1 MTATLGVR
9 ETSCVAATTV
19 SSSDCITTPKMTAVR
34 SPQQSALLTPSLSRE
49 SSWSLHQVQTEISP
63 PIFLFLFKER
73 NAAAGTT
80 KAGGV
85 VLPPVPAMSARETV
99 TGRATEVNMTAT
111 EAAGRASSVGATTAS
126 SLELTSIPRTTA
138 VRDPMVAEVSL
149 CLVVT
154 ILLTEW
160 CRLGAV
166 GAVVLLLPLLWGRP
180 VDQEQVLQ
188 GPGLS
193 SHNFLSDQNM
203 QQSALPA
210 LATVSLCSPR
220 TLPTA
225 RLPTSTAWVPST
237 TSWTGTVS
245 ILSWA
250 STSSTSSSATS
261 AWPVLLR
268 PVQSAD

>member
-1 MTATLGVR
+1 M
-9 ETSCVAATTV
+9 
-19 SSSDCITTPKMTAVR
+19 
-34 SPQQSALLTPSLSRE
+34 
-49 SSWSLHQVQTEISP
+49 
-63 PIFLFLFKER
+63 
-73 NAAAGTT
+73 AGTT

-99 TGRATEVNMTAT
+99 TGRGTEVNMTAT

-126 SLELTSIPRTTA
+126 SSELTSIPRTTA
-138 VRDPMVAEVSL
+138 VRDPMGAEVSL
-149 CLVVT
+149 CSAMT
-154 ILLTEW
+154 ILRPEW

-188 GPGLS
+188 GPGMS

-237 TSWTGTVS
+237 TSY
-245 ILSWA
+245 ILQQGQSQYY
-250 STSSTSSSATS
+250 
-261 AWPVLLR
+261 PGQVHPQHH
-268 PVQSAD
+268 PVQHQHGQYYYGQYNQQTNQLTKPVNLNIFN

>member
-1 MTATLGVR
+1 MTAILAVR

-19 SSSDCITTPKMTAVR
+19 SSSDCTTTPKMTAVR

-154 ILLTEW
+154 ILLTEC

-166 GAVVLLLPLLWGRP
+166 GGVQLLQQELWCGP
-180 VDQEQVLQ
+180 VEQTQILQ
-188 GPGLS
+188 RSGLS
-193 SHNFLSDQNM
+193 SHHPVTAEVLQH
-203 QQSALPA
+203 SAL
-210 LATVSLCSPR
+210 LRHHC
-220 TLPTA
+220 
-225 RLPTSTAWVPST
+225 
-237 TSWTGTVS
+237 
-245 ILSWA
+245 
-250 STSSTSSSATS
+250 
-261 AWPVLLR
+261 LLHIVITNLDWLFSHLR
-268 PVQSAD
+268 KI